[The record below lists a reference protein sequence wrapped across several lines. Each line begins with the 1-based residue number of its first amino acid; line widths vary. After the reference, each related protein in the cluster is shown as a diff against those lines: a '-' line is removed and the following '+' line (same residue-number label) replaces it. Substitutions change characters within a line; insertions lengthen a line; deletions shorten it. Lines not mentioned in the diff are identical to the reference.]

1 MKNILPSLA
10 LALIAGLT
18 GSQAADNV
26 TTSNTTS
33 TSTTSSSGLGYGNIT
48 STLPSNSTFSFG
60 SRYAILNLDLI
71 NGIVGS
77 FNTTPAGQAFINSTS
92 QWIDAVQSKSNSSSG
107 SYDPLTIYTR
117 IYFSTLQRPELGL
130 GVPFSNIAQG
140 FGNITESSETGELYP
155 AFAEK
160 VLDTDVVLQKTRFYA
175 GEPPCSL
182 FRFCSWDT
190 MSPTPSGRQ
199 VGLRC
204 KPVEIELIILLL

>member
-92 QWIDAVQSKSNSSSG
+92 QWIDAVQSKSDSSNA
-107 SYDPLTIYTR
+107 YDPLTIYTR
-117 IYFSTLQRPELGL
+117 IYFSTPQRPELGL

-160 VLDTDVVLQKTRFYA
+160 VLDTDVILQKTRFYA
-175 GEPPCSL
+175 GE
-182 FRFCSWDT
+182 
-190 MSPTPSGRQ
+190 SPLTSSFILEYFALCLPSSCG
-199 VGLRC
+199 VDNPHSETTEAVC
-204 KPVEIELIILLL
+204 

>member
-1 MKNILPSLA
+1 MKNILPSIA

-18 GSQAADNV
+18 GSQAAENV

-92 QWIDAVQSKSNSSSG
+92 QWIDAVQSKSNSSNA
-107 SYDPLTIYTR
+107 YDPLTIYTR
-117 IYFSTLQRPELGL
+117 IYFSTPQRPELGL
-130 GVPFSNIAQG
+130 GVPFSSIAQG

-175 GEPPCSL
+175 GESPCS
-182 FRFCSWDT
+182 FF
-190 MSPTPSGRQ
+190 
-199 VGLRC
+199 
-204 KPVEIELIILLL
+204 LLLSVRSRSYDLL

>member
-1 MKNILPSLA
+1 MKNILPSIA

-18 GSQAADNV
+18 GSQAAENV

-92 QWIDAVQSKSNSSSG
+92 QWIDAVQSKSNSSNA
-107 SYDPLTIYTR
+107 YDPLTIYTR
-117 IYFSTLQRPELGL
+117 IYFSTPQRPELGL

-155 AFAEK
+155 AFAER

-175 GEPPCSL
+175 GESPCSL
-182 FRFCSWDT
+182 FRFCSRDP

-199 VGLRC
+199 V
-204 KPVEIELIILLL
+204 

>member
-1 MKNILPSLA
+1 MKNLLPSLA

-26 TTSNTTS
+26 TSSNTTS

-77 FNTTPAGQAFINSTS
+77 FNTTPAGQAFISSTS
-92 QWIDAVQSKSNSSSG
+92 EWIDAVQSKSNSSG

-117 IYFSTLQRPELGL
+117 IYFSTPQRPELGL

-160 VLDTDVVLQKTRFYA
+160 VQETDVVLQKTRFYA
-175 GEPPCSL
+175 GASPCS
-182 FRFCSWDT
+182 FASVCEAS
-190 MSPTPSGRQ
+190 
-199 VGLRC
+199 
-204 KPVEIELIILLL
+204 

>member
-92 QWIDAVQSKSNSSSG
+92 QWIDAVQSKSNSSNAYG
-107 SYDPLTIYTR
+107 PLTIYTR
-117 IYFSTLQRPELGL
+117 IYFSTPQRPELGL

-175 GEPPCSL
+175 GESPCSL
-182 FRFCSWDT
+182 FRFCSRDS

-199 VGLRC
+199 V
-204 KPVEIELIILLL
+204 

>member
-1 MKNILPSLA
+1 MKNILPSIA

-18 GSQAADNV
+18 GSQAAENV

-92 QWIDAVQSKSNSSSG
+92 QWIDAVQTKSNSSNA
-107 SYDPLTIYTR
+107 YEPLTIYTR
-117 IYFSTLQRPELGL
+117 IYFSTPQRPELGL

-160 VLDTDVVLQKTRFYA
+160 VLEADVVLQKTRFYA
-175 GEPPCSL
+175 GESPCS
-182 FRFCSWDT
+182 FFCFCSRDFI
-190 MSPTPSGRQ
+190 SPTPSGRQ
-199 VGLRC
+199 V
-204 KPVEIELIILLL
+204 

>member
-1 MKNILPSLA
+1 MKNILPSIA

-18 GSQAADNV
+18 GSQAAENV

-92 QWIDAVQSKSNSSSG
+92 QWIDAVQTKSNSSNA
-107 SYDPLTIYTR
+107 YEPLTIYTR
-117 IYFSTLQRPELGL
+117 IYFSTPQRPELGL

-175 GEPPCSL
+175 GESPCS
-182 FRFCSWDT
+182 FFCFCSRDFI
-190 MSPTPSGRQ
+190 SPTPSGRQ
-199 VGLRC
+199 V
-204 KPVEIELIILLL
+204 